1 MSVNNTNSFEP
12 SYDTCKAISDQCPVS
27 ATLYGDYFST
37 IACIF
42 FTISFAVLLVI
53 QLYYLIK
60 SRAWSYATY
69 LGIGT
74 AFELVGY
81 FSRKMLSDNPWQFMP
96 FVLQLFLLMLAPT
109 FIAAAISVTF
119 KHLVIY
125 YGSQWSPIRPR
136 WYPCIFVG
144 SDVISI
150 LIQAVG
156 CAFAAMASSGDK
168 KDAKMSDISSAM
180 LILGVTFQL
189 VNMMVCGGLML
200 PYYHQQSKGTKSHGY
215 GTIQSSGMLAEGP
228 KSFLG
233 YNGLQVF
240 VWSISIAFVAIIIRC
255 IYRIPEMATGWGSD
269 LMKAEI
275 TFLIFDGAMVL
286 VAIFLV
292 TVFHPANYF
301 PKLSKKGRNK
311 EMCQSAIPLRDN
323 ACSTVP

>member
-12 SYDTCKAISDQCPVS
+12 SYDTCKAVSDQCPVS

-60 SRAWSYATY
+60 SRAWSYVIY

-136 WYPCIFVG
+136 WYPWIFVG

-180 LILGVTFQL
+180 LILGVTF
-189 VNMMVCGGLML
+189 
-200 PYYHQQSKGTKSHGY
+200 
-215 GTIQSSGMLAEGP
+215 
-228 KSFLG
+228 
-233 YNGLQVF
+233 
-240 VWSISIAFVAIIIRC
+240 
-255 IYRIPEMATGWGSD
+255 
-269 LMKAEI
+269 
-275 TFLIFDGAMVL
+275 
-286 VAIFLV
+286 
-292 TVFHPANYF
+292 
-301 PKLSKKGRNK
+301 
-311 EMCQSAIPLRDN
+311 
-323 ACSTVP
+323 

>member
-1 MSVNNTNSFEP
+1 
-12 SYDTCKAISDQCPVS
+12 
-27 ATLYGDYFST
+27 
-37 IACIF
+37 
-42 FTISFAVLLVI
+42 
-53 QLYYLIK
+53 
-60 SRAWSYATY
+60 
-69 LGIGT
+69 
-74 AFELVGY
+74 
-81 FSRKMLSDNPWQFMP
+81 MLSDNPWQFMP

-125 YGSQWSPIRPR
+125 YGNQWSPIRPR
-136 WYPCIFVG
+136 WYPWIFVG
-144 SDVISI
+144 SDVISV

-180 LILGVTFQL
+180 LILG
-189 VNMMVCGGLML
+189 
-200 PYYHQQSKGTKSHGY
+200 HRQSKGTKSHGY
-215 GTIQSSGMLAEGP
+215 GTIQSSGMLATGP

-269 LMKAEI
+269 LMKDEI

-311 EMCQSAIPLRDN
+311 EMRQSAIPLRDN
-323 ACSTVP
+323 ACSTIP

>member
-12 SYDTCKAISDQCPVS
+12 SYDTCKAVSDQCPVS

-60 SRAWSYATY
+60 SRAWSYVIY

-136 WYPCIFVG
+136 WYPWIFVG

-168 KDAKMSDISSAM
+168 KDAKIPKAPSHMAM
-180 LILGVTFQL
+180 EPF
-189 VNMMVCGGLML
+189 NR
-200 PYYHQQSKGTKSHGY
+200 
-215 GTIQSSGMLAEGP
+215 
-228 KSFLG
+228 
-233 YNGLQVF
+233 QVF

-269 LMKAEI
+269 LMKDEI

-311 EMCQSAIPLRDN
+311 EMRQSAIPLRDN